1 MIIAA
6 GWYKVFFLFFSFL
19 ELGHGNFYSAVCSGY
34 WGSEKKVP
42 GVVLQGMHIDWGV
55 ASRNEFGALFID
67 VRIDSS
73 VAMGIA

>member
-1 MIIAA
+1 METFTLQFVLVI
-6 GWYKVFFLFFSFL
+6 G
-19 ELGHGNFYSAVCSGY
+19 AVK
-34 WGSEKKVP
+34 KKVL

>member
-1 MIIAA
+1 METFTLQFVLVI
-6 GWYKVFFLFFSFL
+6 G
-19 ELGHGNFYSAVCSGY
+19 AV
-34 WGSEKKVP
+34 KKVP